1 MSFIINLFNILFYN
15 PVVNLLVFIYN
26 WVEAAH
32 IPGALG
38 IAIVLMTVVI
48 RLLVWPFIATQLR
61 SAMKMAELKPHI
73 DALKTKHGKDK
84 QALSQAQMALYKEH
98 GVNPAGGCL
107 PALIQLPIVLALANS
122 IPTFFH
128 ADGINAINNS
138 LYPFVKHLEKIP
150 DPHFLGVDLAAKLID
165 IAPFSPSW
173 YPLLIVPLLTAALSF
188 VQSKMMAPATVKKY
202 PSDSAKEKKEKDQ
215 AEDTTAAI
223 QTQMLYMMPL
233 MVGFFAYQFPV
244 GLALYWNIFT
254 VVGIVQ
260 QYSLFGWGGLSSL
273 VAKLKTS

>member
-1 MSFIINLFNILFYN
+1 MNFIIDIFNTLFYN

-26 WVEAAH
+26 LVETAG
-32 IPGALG
+32 IPGGLG
-38 IAIVLMTVVI
+38 IAIILMTVVI

-61 SAMKMAELKPHI
+61 SAMKIAELKPHV
-73 DALKTKHGKDK
+73 DALKIKHDKDK
-84 QALSQAQMALYKEH
+84 QALSKAQMALYKEH

-128 ADGINAINNS
+128 ADGLNSINNV
-138 LYPFVKHLEKIP
+138 LYPFVKHLDKVP
-150 DPHFLGVDLAAKLID
+150 DPHFLGVDLSAKLID
-165 IAPFSPSW
+165 MAPFSPAW

-188 VQSKMMAPATVKKY
+188 VQSKMISPTTVKKY
-202 PSDSAKEKKEKDQ
+202 PSDSAKEKKEKAQ
-215 AEDTTAAI
+215 VEDTAAAV

-233 MVGFFAYQFPV
+233 MIGFFAYQFPV

-254 VVGIVQ
+254 IVGIVQ
-260 QYSLFGWGGLSSL
+260 QYLLFGWGGLSSL